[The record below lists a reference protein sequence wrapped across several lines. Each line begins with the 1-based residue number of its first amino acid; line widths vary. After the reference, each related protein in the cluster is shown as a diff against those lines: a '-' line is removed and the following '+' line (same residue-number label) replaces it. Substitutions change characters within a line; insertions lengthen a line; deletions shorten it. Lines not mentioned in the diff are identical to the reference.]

1 MTDEGFVPTP
11 APITDWMVSVLFT
24 ETPSRGDKL
33 LLPGC
38 GTGNFAA
45 AVQRCC
51 SFRGHPCPDIYA
63 VEPNEERA
71 TTFKSRFDDADEP
84 QRPEIPDSSARQLEY
99 TYPPD
104 WSPKHEPTD
113 MDITFLQ
120 DDFLLD
126 PPREQFDYIIAN
138 PPFVQYN
145 NIDKA
150 KRNRY
155 AKKFD
160 SATGRFNLY
169 APFVEQMCDHLTADG
184 DLVFILPED
193 FLFSTNADF
202 RNRLREETIHYV
214 RPLPNAVFPDHT
226 VRTCMLNVTP
236 DTSLGLNGSFVLDTW
251 HYTTDIKQLLQGVGI
266 SEEEANAHVED
277 YLERYEELR
286 WKVRA
291 RRHTQG
297 RDGGYCISNNP
308 RIEEETQADLGN
320 WA

>member
-1 MTDEGFVPTP
+1 MTSEGFVPTP

-24 ETPSRGDKL
+24 ETPSADDKL

-71 TTFKSRFDDADEP
+71 AAFKDRFEDANESH
-84 QRPEIPDSSARQLEY
+84 QPEIPESSAEQLEY

-104 WSPKHEPTD
+104 WSPSHEPTE

-120 DDFLLD
+120 NDFLLD

-145 NIDKA
+145 DIDKE
-150 KRNRY
+150 KRERY
-155 AKKFD
+155 ANQFD
-160 SATGRFNLY
+160 SAVGRFNLY

-184 DLVFILPED
+184 ELVFILPED

-202 RNRLREETIHYV
+202 RNRIREETIHYV
-214 RPLPNAVFPDHT
+214 RPLPEVVFPNHSI
-226 VRTCMLNVTP
+226 RTCVLNVTP
-236 DTSLGLNGSFVLDTW
+236 DPSLGLNGSFIIDTW
-251 HYTTDIKQLLQGVGI
+251 HYRSTIKRLLQGLGVG
-266 SEEEANAHVED
+266 EEETEALVED
-277 YLERYEELR
+277 YLERYEDLR
-286 WKVRA
+286 WKMQM
-291 RRHTQG
+291 RRRTDG
-297 RDGGYCISNNP
+297 RDGGYCVSNNP
-308 RIEEETQADLGN
+308 RIEEETQADLGE